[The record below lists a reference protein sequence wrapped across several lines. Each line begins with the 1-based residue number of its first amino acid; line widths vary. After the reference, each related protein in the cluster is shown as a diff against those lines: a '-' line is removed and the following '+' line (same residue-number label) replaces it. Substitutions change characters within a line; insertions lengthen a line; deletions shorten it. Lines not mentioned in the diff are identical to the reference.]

1 MTRLP
6 IDAKM
11 GTQTMDTRIQPLMAE
26 LRAGL
31 VALYGARLK
40 GIYLYGSHARGQAT
54 SESDLDVL
62 VILDHIAHYSLEIDR
77 TGSLISSLSLHYGI
91 TISRVFVSS
100 HDWAN
105 GNTAFLINVRE
116 VAIPA

>member
-1 MTRLP
+1 
-6 IDAKM
+6 
-11 GTQTMDTRIQPLMAE
+11 MDPRIQSVMSKLRTE
-26 LRAGL
+26 LT
-31 VALYGARLK
+31 ALYGARLK

-77 TGSLISSLSLHYGI
+77 TSSLVSSLSLHHGL
-91 TISRVFVSS
+91 TISRVFVAE

-105 GNTAFLINVRE
+105 GNTAFLVNVRQI
-116 VAIPA
+116 AIPA

>member
-1 MTRLP
+1 
-6 IDAKM
+6 
-11 GTQTMDTRIQPLMAE
+11 MDSRIQSVMSKLRTE
-26 LRAGL
+26 LA
-31 VALYGARLK
+31 ALYGARLK
-40 GIYLYGSHARGQAT
+40 GVYLYGSHARGQAT

-77 TGSLISSLSLHYGI
+77 TSSLISSLSLHYGL
-91 TISRVFVSS
+91 TISRVFVPE

-105 GNTAFLINVRE
+105 GKTAFLVNVRE